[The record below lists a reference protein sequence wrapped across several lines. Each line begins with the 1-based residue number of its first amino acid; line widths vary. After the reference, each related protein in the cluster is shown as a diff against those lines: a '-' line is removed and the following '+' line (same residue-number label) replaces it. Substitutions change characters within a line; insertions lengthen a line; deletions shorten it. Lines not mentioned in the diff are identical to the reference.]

1 MLGLPLPWTKCLARF
16 WALVCSMS
24 KIRWLCWPHRLALV
38 GLFCAVPSFSGSEMI
53 WLDPLVGLSWC
64 CCSLWNEWDLHVYA
78 FCRNEWFS
86 HVRRASSL
94 ADGFTLLGS
103 TLLHCGAVL
112 KGTLS
117 GLLFHLLLCSFC
129 CLTALFPEG
138 TALLRIKI
146 CFLSKIYFLLSL
158 RAISERLGKALVCDF
173 R

>member
-78 FCRNEWFS
+78 FCRNECFP
-86 HVRRASSL
+86 HVRRAVVLQTDSPYWARRFFIVVQYWRGL
-94 ADGFTLLGS
+94 WAAFCFT
-103 TLLHCGAVL
+103 CCFAVFVV
-112 KGTLS
+112 S
-117 GLLFHLLLCSFC
+117 PLCFQ
-129 CLTALFPEG
+129 
-138 TALLRIKI
+138 
-146 CFLSKIYFLLSL
+146 
-158 RAISERLGKALVCDF
+158 KALPFCELRFAFCSKDLLPSVIKSDLWANWGKPCLWL
-173 R
+173 